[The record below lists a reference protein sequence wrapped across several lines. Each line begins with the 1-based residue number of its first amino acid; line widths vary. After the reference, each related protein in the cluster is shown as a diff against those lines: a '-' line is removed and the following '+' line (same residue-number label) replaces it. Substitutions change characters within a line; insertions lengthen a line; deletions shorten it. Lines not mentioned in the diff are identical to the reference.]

1 MRTGTLLR
9 SLSQTPIIEIQKL
22 VTAPSLARILT
33 NARAFSTKPFTVIDV
48 GCTGGI
54 LAAAQEFVPALRAV
68 GFDPIVE
75 EVDRLRAAAE
85 PPGAI
90 FECALVAEPGWRT
103 PDLRKSPAAFARSS
117 AAAYEARHNFDYHSE
132 MFNSGREITLTS
144 RTVGLKEWLRA
155 NSEWAVDLLKVDTD
169 GNDISVLRSLG
180 VRLTDP
186 LAVHVE
192 MNFDGDIG
200 ANSNVF
206 SVVFETLLNAGFRMF
221 SLDPTRYSKAAMP
234 DVFEFSMPAQTV
246 RGQVVQADALFCKD
260 LAVEG
265 NDSPA
270 RILKLACIFDL
281 FNLQDCAA
289 ELLMAHEDV
298 LAAVSP
304 VPVTD
309 LLTALGPRTELG
321 LSPADARALFAKSPE
336 SFFPTSA
343 TEEPESGGAT
353 PEPDPVTEPSTAD
366 QRPTL
371 EVGGPERGIGAN
383 GEVHALGE
391 GWWPP
396 EESGTWTKAHS
407 ASLHFISARSIP
419 AGSTC
424 ELIAWRLHPPDD
436 VGEVAITLNGRMLTV
451 TPGSDDQTLVFLVEA
466 EIPAGDLDLMI
477 HGWPL
482 QRPSELSVS
491 ADDRL
496 LGVHVKSVVLRAG
509 VGSS

>member
-1 MRTGTLLR
+1 M
-9 SLSQTPIIEIQKL
+9 
-22 VTAPSLARILT
+22 TAPSLARILT
-33 NARAFSTKPFTVIDV
+33 NARAFSAEPFTVIDV

-54 LAAAQEFVPALRAV
+54 LSAAQEFVPALRAV

-90 FECALVAEPGWRT
+90 FECALVAEPGWQT

-117 AAAYEARHNFDYHSE
+117 AAAYEARHAFDYHRE
-132 MFNSGREITLTS
+132 MFNRGRDITLTS
-144 RTVGLKEWLRA
+144 RTVGLEEWLRA

-206 SVVFETLLNAGFRMF
+206 PVVFETLLNAGFRMF

-234 DVFEFSMPAQTV
+234 DVFEWSMPAQTV
-246 RGQVVQADALFCKD
+246 RGQVLQADALFCKD

-265 NDSPA
+265 NDSPT

-289 ELLMAHEDV
+289 ELLMAHEDI

-321 LSPADARALFAKSPE
+321 LSPADARALFATSPE
-336 SFFPTSA
+336 SFFPKSA
-343 TEEPESGGAT
+343 TEEPESGRTT
-353 PEPDPVTEPSTAD
+353 PEPGPVTEPSTAD
-366 QRPTL
+366 QRSTL

-383 GEVHALGE
+383 GEVHVLGE

-396 EESGTWTKAHS
+396 EESGTWTSAHS
-407 ASLHFISARSIP
+407 ASLHFVCTRSIP

-424 ELIAWRLHPPDD
+424 EVNAWRLDPPDGA
-436 VGEVAITLNGRMLTV
+436 GEVAMTLNGRVL
-451 TPGSDDQTLVFLVEA
+451 TPGPENSDQTLAFLVDA
-466 EIPAGDLDLMI
+466 EIPAGELELMI
-477 HGWPL
+477 HAWPL
-482 QRPSELSVS
+482 QRPSDLHES

-496 LGVHVKSVVLRAG
+496 VGVHVRSVSVRAG
-509 VGSS
+509 TPAP